1 MKNTGNNIYRGT
13 FEMKEQLLKQIE
25 RLKTEYTATHL
36 RALAEERKARDIL
49 KSIIIAQNQILT
61 EVKTK

>member
-1 MKNTGNNIYRGT
+1 
-13 FEMKEQLLKQIE
+13 MKEQLLKQIE

-61 EVKTK
+61 EVTTK

>member
-1 MKNTGNNIYRGT
+1 
-13 FEMKEQLLKQIE
+13 MKEQLLKQIE
-25 RLKTEYTATHL
+25 RLKTEYAATLL

-61 EVKTK
+61 EVTTKWKKQKYLQ

>member
-1 MKNTGNNIYRGT
+1 
-13 FEMKEQLLKQIE
+13 MKEQLLKQIE
-25 RLKTEYTATHL
+25 RLKTEYAATLL

-61 EVKTK
+61 EVTTK